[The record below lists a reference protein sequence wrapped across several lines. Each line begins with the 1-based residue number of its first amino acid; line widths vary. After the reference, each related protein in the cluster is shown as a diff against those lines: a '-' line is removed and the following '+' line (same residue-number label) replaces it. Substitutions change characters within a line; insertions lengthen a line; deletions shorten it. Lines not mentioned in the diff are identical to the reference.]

1 MDISILNSLL
11 CSSVNSIRYLEEV
24 DSTNNYAKSLALD
37 NIDYQLPILITT
49 NDQTKG
55 KGRMGRVWKS
65 EPGENIAMSLLLKAP
80 EGLSN
85 YSSTTLLSALAVVK
99 AIKDIASLSCLIKWP
114 NDVIYDT
121 KKICGILTEMLSIGN
136 SNYIIVGI
144 GINTNSKLF
153 PAEIKDKATS
163 LYLATGKTISRE
175 ELIAKTINNFM
186 TYYND
191 FVKIKDLSFIQNEYN
206 SLLIS
211 KDKEVILS
219 SDNVPFPDNPYISR
233 GIDPNGGLVVES
245 KNGQIFSV
253 TSGEVS
259 VRGVLG
265 YAK

>member
-1 MDISILNSLL
+1 
-11 CSSVNSIRYLEEV
+11 
-24 DSTNNYAKSLALD
+24 
-37 NIDYQLPILITT
+37 
-49 NDQTKG
+49 
-55 KGRMGRVWKS
+55 
-65 EPGENIAMSLLLKAP
+65 MSLLLKAP

-99 AIKDIASLSCLIKWP
+99 AIKDIAALSCLIKWP

-163 LYLATGKTISRE
+163 LYLATGKKISRE

-219 SDNVPFPDNPYISR
+219 SDNVSFPDNPYISR

>member
-163 LYLATGKTISRE
+163 LYLATGKKISRE

-233 GIDPNGGLVVES
+233 GVDPNGGLVVES
-245 KNGQIFSV
+245 KNGQIFSI

>member
-11 CSSVNSIRYLEEV
+11 YSSVNSIRYLEEV

-37 NIDYQLPILITT
+37 NIDHHLPILITT

-163 LYLATGKTISRE
+163 LYLATGKKISRE

-233 GIDPNGGLVVES
+233 GVDPNGGLVVES
-245 KNGQIFSV
+245 KNGQIFSI

>member
-24 DSTNNYAKSLALD
+24 DSTNNYAKTLALD

-163 LYLATGKTISRE
+163 LYLATGKKISRE

-233 GIDPNGGLVVES
+233 GVDPNGGLVVES